1 MQCPIRRRGQGR
13 TDNVLWSSR
22 PSDWLVASSVSD
34 LLIASTLAIG
44 GIVMT
49 RFPALVVV
57 GTLAAAI
64 AFACVLD
71 FAKVPVL
78 RRLRII

>member
-1 MQCPIRRRGQGR
+1 
-13 TDNVLWSSR
+13 
-22 PSDWLVASSVSD
+22 
-34 LLIASTLAIG
+34 LAVG

-64 AFACVLD
+64 AFAFVLD
-71 FAKVPVL
+71 FVKVPVL
-78 RRLRII
+78 RRLRRLRII